1 MKYLIRIALLPAM
14 VLMAACNQSQS
25 ATEATP
31 APSATSSV
39 AAPTATAP
47 PSRLSQLLR
56 LQSIGTTK
64 EFLERTIGP
73 STAET
78 EADAQYTVDGCPVKL
93 ALNGKTVTSI
103 DVTLAKG
110 CHFDMAGILGEPT
123 PVLVNDSLTF
133 AQFEKA
139 AGEAQYHSPC
149 IEMCG
154 NAFDP
159 YVDAIVPGFHANGF
173 NDVVAKATFVQD
185 DAVNASTLWAE
196 QLKATAGEDYVT
208 DVKFNCDS
216 SHDNVPRQLFAEV
229 KVQEIIFGSVAA
241 DSTCQ

>member
-1 MKYLIRIALLPAM
+1 MKHLIRIALLPAM
-14 VLMAACNQSQS
+14 MLMAACNQAQS
-25 ATEATP
+25 TSEA
-31 APSATSSV
+31 V
-39 AAPTATAP
+39 AQPVAGQTAQAS

-73 STAET
+73 SISETAS
-78 EADAQYTVDGCPVKL
+78 DAQYFVEGCPATL

-110 CHFDMAGILGEPT
+110 CHFNLEGILGQPT
-123 PVLVNDSLTF
+123 PMAVNDSLTF

-159 YVDAIVPGFHANGF
+159 YVDAIIPGFHANGF
-173 NDVVAKATFVQD
+173 NDVVARATFVQD
-185 DAVNASTLWAE
+185 DAVNASTRWAD

-208 DVKFNCDS
+208 DVKFNCDP
-216 SHDNVPRQLFAEV
+216 SHNNVPRQLFAEV
-229 KVQEIIFGSVAA
+229 KVQDIIFGSVVA
-241 DSTCQ
+241 DSDCQ